1 MQQQPEAHAYSLG
14 GTWIVTFSPEMPPGL
29 PPIKIMNVATF
40 GRGGVMIAAGSTHLL
55 DMPQLRKLGDEK
67 GCAGGEWISAHDHD
81 FRYTYVSLIYKNGL
95 PSGTQTETV
104 VATMNDTG
112 TEFSG
117 VSIVEFRDL
126 VGNIVFAGQ
135 ATATAV
141 RRAVHAAPTQST
153 EAYRRTGP
161 SSPRPTR
168 RGRRTGRRWWW

>member
-1 MQQQPEAHAYSLG
+1 M
-14 GTWIVTFSPEMPPGL
+14 
-29 PPIKIMNVATF
+29 K
-40 GRGGVMIAAGSTHLL
+40 
-55 DMPQLRKLGDEK
+55 K

-81 FRYTYVSLIYKNGL
+81 FRYTYVSLINKNGL
-95 PSGTQTETV
+95 PSGSGNGGG
-104 VATMNDTG
+104 NDERYG

-168 RGRRTGRRWWW
+168 RGGGQGGGGGGEGRG